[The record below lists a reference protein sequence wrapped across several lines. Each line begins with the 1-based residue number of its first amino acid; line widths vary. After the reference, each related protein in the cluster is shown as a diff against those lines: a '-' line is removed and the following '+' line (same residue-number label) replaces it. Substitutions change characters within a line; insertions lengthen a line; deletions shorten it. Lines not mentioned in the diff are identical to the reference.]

1 MGNARGP
8 TRILKECSA
17 VWHPTIR
24 VHGCQQL
31 SWIEYARNSLPV
43 AASGMSPFEC
53 SVGYKPP
60 LFPSQEPDAAV
71 PSALAFVQRCRH
83 TWERVREILLRS
95 AGRTK
100 AAADHRRSS
109 PPTYVCGQQIWL
121 STKDLPSRKLAPRFI
136 GPYRV
141 AKVVNPVAIRLKLPP
156 TLGRVH
162 PVFHVSKVK
171 PVVFFPPQ
179 PCRDVFLCFSAPP
192 SVRPDTVGFH
202 PDTCRSGLS
211 ADSLWMA
218 QPLAR
223 ICEQP
228 RQLHCFCRC
237 YGSSRRGDRTI
248 CVAEDSALLW
258 LPVEALFTCLL
269 FAVQINL
276 RCTRIWIL
284 PLLPDIIQCCHM
296 KIYNKYVKNVR
307 GVLTSVRYCI
317 TVWFGS
323 ATKTDIRRLQRTVGT
338 AERIIG
344 APLPSLQERYTSR
357 VRKRAKKV
365 TLDPSHP
372 AHSLFEL
379 LPSGRCYRSLST
391 KTTRHKNSFFS
402 PKPFPTWTTHN
413 TPQYCTSVNNSS
425 NLNLYIGHM
434 HIHSSVYGHY
444 SFLYIFI
451 YYYCYS

>member
-1 MGNARGP
+1 MVDHVFRLHGLPVSDRGP
-8 TRILKECSA
+8 QFASRFWKEFCRQIGALASLSSGL
-17 VWHPTIR
+17 HPQTNGQCER
-24 VHGCQQL
+24 ANQDLERMLRCLTSNNPSSWCQQL

-171 PVVFFPPQ
+171 PVFSSPLNPAAM
-179 PCRDVFLCFSAPP
+179 FLCFSAPP

-296 KIYNKYVKNVR
+296 KIYNKICKKCEGCTNFCEILYNC
-307 GVLTSVRYCI
+307 L
-317 TVWFGS
+317 VWFS
-323 ATKTDIRRLQRTVGT
+323 YQNRHQ
-338 AERIIG
+338 
-344 APLPSLQERYTSR
+344 
-357 VRKRAKKV
+357 
-365 TLDPSHP
+365 
-372 AHSLFEL
+372 
-379 LPSGRCYRSLST
+379 
-391 KTTRHKNSFFS
+391 KTTTDSRDCWEDH
-402 PKPFPTWTTHN
+402 W
-413 TPQYCTSVNNSS
+413 CSS
-425 NLNLYIGHM
+425 AQPSRTLHLQSEEKG
-434 HIHSSVYGHY
+434 
-444 SFLYIFI
+444 
-451 YYYCYS
+451 